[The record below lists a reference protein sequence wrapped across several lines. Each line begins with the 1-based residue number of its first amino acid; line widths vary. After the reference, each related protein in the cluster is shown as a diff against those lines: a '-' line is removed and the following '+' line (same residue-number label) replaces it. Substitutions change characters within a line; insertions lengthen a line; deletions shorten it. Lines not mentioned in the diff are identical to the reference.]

1 MSLKL
6 WKKKT
11 TDIGGSTLSL
21 ILLLKPEFKITHL
34 PKLMVDFPKIQFQDG
49 TVCKVRNIAE
59 CTVPIS
65 LLCWCLFGPKQGRN
79 LNLEERDGTFWWI
92 ENQKQPGSS
101 ESSEEAGM
109 TTFSLLEISS
119 LLLPRDHAK
128 SFLVADASQHY
139 VCSHQESSPSTVFC
153 AIIKVKSQYV
163 SLWSSCPCYRRKDLI
178 Y

>member
-34 PKLMVDFPKIQFQDG
+34 LKLMVDFPKIQFQDG
-49 TVCKVRNIAE
+49 TVCKVRNVAE

-79 LNLEERDGTFWWI
+79 LNLEESLEGLSGGLRTR
-92 ENQKQPGSS
+92 SS
-101 ESSEEAGM
+101 QVPL
-109 TTFSLLEISS
+109 SLL
-119 LLLPRDHAK
+119 RR
-128 SFLVADASQHY
+128 
-139 VCSHQESSPSTVFC
+139 QE
-153 AIIKVKSQYV
+153 
-163 SLWSSCPCYRRKDLI
+163 
-178 Y
+178 